1 MDKME
6 TFYENSNALNNLITG
21 LKEYIMV
28 KTQAAPNSN
37 NLLDAATNYFLALQG
52 ITQPIWTIK
61 ILLSESDSQGMED
74 TCTTFDNDGVMTNI
88 NTKIMKH
95 LDDVKSSKSHVPN
108 IEAVEISHIEADP
121 NAPSASYHGL
131 I

>member
-52 ITQPIWTIK
+52 ITQPISTIK
-61 ILLSESDSQGMED
+61 ILLSESSKGMKD
-74 TCTTFDNDGVMTNI
+74 PCTTFDNDGVMTNI
-88 NTKIMKH
+88 NPKIMKH

-108 IEAVEISHIEADP
+108 LEAVEISHREADP
-121 NAPSASYHGL
+121 NTPSASYHGL